1 MKRTNIGPFTTPD
14 DGERERTLVEIHRR
28 ETDIDRLRAGIHVLV
43 SQQRQRDHEEH
54 ERIRPILDE
63 LHAQILTLQNKMSV
77 HWRDYQARVVQD
89 RRETERV
96 IGGIQNQVQT
106 LEQENSYAASFLA
119 PIRRLPTE
127 MLSEIFTVVILVY
140 QCSPLRL
147 MRVCRSW
154 RCVLMT
160 MPRIWSTIKIRTWTR
175 TDFIQFLL
183 ERTRR
188 VTLDIEIDTDSDSG
202 FYIADPSRSYAALA
216 MVAKTSTRWKNLTIH
231 SFPREA
237 DLMNSEALGSLIVFD
252 GPMEAL
258 ESLRITGPCEMNT
271 VLTKL
276 IILARSISGSKLKTL
291 ELSAFDALV
300 HFSTPPSP
308 FLRHL
313 RSFKV
318 EFADMKDPLDI
329 LPQFERLEDLHAHR
343 LHLPL
348 YSDTT
353 NLPLV
358 RTLKRLFL
366 KNTSVQWMQ
375 GRSFSKLLD
384 CTVMWPH
391 LPDALLTGVQVH
403 LPVCTHLTYDDHIL
417 QPLTVFDLPV
427 LDALVVRNEAW
438 NRPRGSQQLG
448 VIWGPSVPA
457 EKILRPRVLHLDTQC
472 YDQHLISAL
481 KTIPGVEELILG
493 LVRPDALGKK
503 FLSSLLAKRVKEN
516 STAIQTRGHENASVT
531 RPSPAWVVSLCPNL
545 KALGFKYRRW
555 LRQHESDEITTIF
568 REIVDTRAKSN
579 TPLQSFK
586 FWPTKETRDEEAK
599 ELVDGRVIRGQP

>member
-1 MKRTNIGPFTTPD
+1 VKRTDIGPFTTPHD
-14 DGERERTLVEIHRR
+14 NERERTLVEIHRR
-28 ETDIDRLRAGIHVLV
+28 ETDIDHLKAGIRVLRF
-43 SQQRQRDHEEH
+43 QQRQRDHEEH

-63 LHAQILTLQNKMSV
+63 LHTQIITLQEKMAV
-77 HWRDYQARVVQD
+77 HWRNYQTRIMQ
-89 RRETERV
+89 RQRETERV
-96 IGGIQNQVQT
+96 IGGIQSKVQT
-106 LEQENSYAASFLA
+106 LEQENSYAASLLA

-127 MLSEIFTVVILVY
+127 MLSEIFTIAIMVY
-140 QCSPLRL
+140 KCSSLRL
-147 MRVCRSW
+147 MSVCRSW
-154 RCVLMT
+154 RLVLMT
-160 MPRIWSTIKIRTWTR
+160 MSRIWSTIKVRTWTR
-175 TDFIQFLL
+175 TDFIKFLL

-216 MVAKTSTRWKNLTIH
+216 MVAKTSTRWKNLTIR
-231 SFPREA
+231 SFPREV
-237 DLMNSEALGSLIVFD
+237 DLMNSEALGSLLVFE

-258 ESLRITGPCEMNT
+258 ENLRITGPCEMNT
-271 VLTKL
+271 AITKL
-276 IILARSISGSKLKTL
+276 IILARSISGPQLKTL
-291 ELSAFDALV
+291 ELSIYDALV
-300 HFSTPPSP
+300 HFATPPSSL
-308 FLRHL
+308 LRHL

-318 EFADMKDPLDI
+318 DFADMKDPLDI

-358 RTLKRLFL
+358 HTLKRLFL

-417 QPLTVFDLPV
+417 QPLTIFDLPL

-448 VIWGPSVPA
+448 FIWGPIVPT

-481 KTIPGVEELILG
+481 KTIPEVEELILG

-503 FLSSLLAKRVKEN
+503 FLSSLLAKRVREN
-516 STAIQTRGHENASVT
+516 SVNIQTRGHENASVT
-531 RPSPAWVVSLCPNL
+531 RTSPAWVVSLCPNL

-568 REIVDTRAKSN
+568 QEIVDTRAKSN
-579 TPLQSFK
+579 TPLRSFK
-586 FWPTKETRDEEAK
+586 FWPTKETTDQEAK
-599 ELVDGRVIRGQP
+599 ELVDGRVIRGQL